1 VPTQF
6 NLGCKP
12 TAKNSGSCYMP
23 LNYGGIMNINGPI
36 SLRNALIKSLNIPA
50 VKVMYLAG
58 IKEVNKLAN
67 DMGLN
72 LLNNYNYY
80 GLSFVLGGAEV
91 RLLDLTSAYGIFG
104 NDGVKNNIVSIIKI
118 IDMDKEEVYHKN
130 NTDKKS
136 VLSKNTARV
145 INDMLT
151 SHSPSSNIYFP
162 GKKVAVKTGTTND
175 YRDV

>member
-1 VPTQF
+1 
-6 NLGCKP
+6 
-12 TAKNSGSCYMP
+12 
-23 LNYGGIMNINGPI
+23 
-36 SLRNALIKSLNIPA
+36 
-50 VKVMYLAG
+50 
-58 IKEVNKLAN
+58 
-67 DMGLN
+67 MGLN